1 MFARR
6 NIGPNPWQISRRKAK
21 CLLVFERVASIPGLF
36 VCLTILLSSS
46 FKYRTNTLLNV
57 FSLKFNL
64 ASRSANNAN
73 SHPVQVNCAS
83 ETSIAFPV
91 HSREPSSFYRSR
103 YLVNVFFPFFF
114 FASCLKASP
123 VFFFF
128 LLPLLFFFIN
138 IHSLL
143 AINVTTY
150 VYMYV

>member
-114 FASCLKASP
+114 CILSKSISCLLLLPSSSS
-123 VFFFF
+123 FFFYKYTF
-128 LLPLLFFFIN
+128 VI
-138 IHSLL
+138 SD
-143 AINVTTY
+143 
-150 VYMYV
+150 